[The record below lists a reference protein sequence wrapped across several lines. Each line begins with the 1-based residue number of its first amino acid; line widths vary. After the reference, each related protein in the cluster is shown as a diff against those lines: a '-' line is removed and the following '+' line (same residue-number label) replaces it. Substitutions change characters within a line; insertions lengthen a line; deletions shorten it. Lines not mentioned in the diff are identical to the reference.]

1 MKSDEMRSL
10 ARYLLKAAFQRYVY
24 ETSPDDYAQERV
36 VVAEG
41 ALAHFQLRW
50 AEVLAAEGNLAD
62 PAFREEVLNLL
73 RDVLPEARAAIEEL
87 FEDVG
92 FNCRTGIEAFEA
104 SFQPEAYLP

>member
-10 ARYLLKAAFQRYVY
+10 ARYLLKAAFRRYVY
-24 ETSPDDYAQERV
+24 DTSPDTRAQGMV

-41 ALAHFQLRW
+41 
-50 AEVLAAEGNLAD
+50 VLAEIQLQWAKTLATKGNLAD

-73 RDVLPEARAAIEEL
+73 RNVLPEARASIEES

-92 FNCRTGIEAFEA
+92 FDGRTGIEAFVA
-104 SFQPEAYLP
+104 AFQPEAYLP